1 MVSATRALLLLV
13 ALACASQAM
22 AATSHWVKCGTVE
35 TTASWENGVCA
46 TVTVTNPAKTASLTW
61 AAHLSVSGL
70 NLTTGPS
77 GIGSVE
83 TVRGWAH
90 SCPHRCPADP
100 AHALSQLLAGFDR
113 GGRVSATQ
121 DLEQSRMPSKVVHTP
136 LTRSW
141 TRTAT

>member
-1 MVSATRALLLLV
+1 MVSATRALLFLG

-22 AATSHWVKCGTVE
+22 AKTSHWVKCGTVE

-46 TVTVTNPAKTASLTW
+46 TVTVTNPAKTPSLTW

-83 TVRGWAH
+83 AVRGGGLGSWD
-90 SCPHRCPADP
+90 RCPADP
-100 AHALSQLLAGFDR
+100 
-113 GGRVSATQ
+113 
-121 DLEQSRMPSKVVHTP
+121 RMP
-136 LTRSW
+136 
-141 TRTAT
+141 